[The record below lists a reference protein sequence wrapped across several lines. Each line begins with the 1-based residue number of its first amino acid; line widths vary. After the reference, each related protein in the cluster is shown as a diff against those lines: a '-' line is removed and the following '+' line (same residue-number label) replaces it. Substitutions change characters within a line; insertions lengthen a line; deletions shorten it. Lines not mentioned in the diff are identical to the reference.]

1 MSLTDIALLAFILL
15 FLLYATYDEFIMPKR
30 NGKTLLQVNLKR
42 RNKAD
47 SGIFV
52 GLLAI
57 LAYQNI
63 TNNGSNFTTWLLFT
77 LAIIAIYVFYIRWP
91 KILFKDSGFY
101 YGNVF
106 ILYSRIK
113 NMNMSEDGYLVIG
126 LEKRRLLIQ
135 VAKMDDLEQILKFFV
150 EHK

>member
-15 FLLYATYDEFIMPKR
+15 FILYAVYDEIIMPRR
-30 NGKTLLQVNLKR
+30 NGKTRLQVNLKR

-63 TNNGSNFTTWLLFT
+63 TNNGSHFTTWLLFT
-77 LAIIAIYVFYIRWP
+77 LAIIAI
-91 KILFKDSGFY
+91 
-101 YGNVF
+101 
-106 ILYSRIK
+106 
-113 NMNMSEDGYLVIG
+113 
-126 LEKRRLLIQ
+126 
-135 VAKMDDLEQILKFFV
+135 
-150 EHK
+150 

>member
-15 FLLYATYDEFIMPKR
+15 FILYAVYDEIIMPRR
-30 NGKTLLQVNLKR
+30 NGKTRLQVNLKR

-63 TNNGSNFTTWLLFT
+63 NNNGSHFTTW
-77 LAIIAIYVFYIRWP
+77 
-91 KILFKDSGFY
+91 
-101 YGNVF
+101 
-106 ILYSRIK
+106 
-113 NMNMSEDGYLVIG
+113 
-126 LEKRRLLIQ
+126 
-135 VAKMDDLEQILKFFV
+135 
-150 EHK
+150 

>member
-15 FLLYATYDEFIMPKR
+15 FILYAVYDEIIMPRR
-30 NGKTLLQVNLKR
+30 NGKTRLQVNLKR

-63 TNNGSNFTTWLLFT
+63 TNNGSHFTTWLLFT

-91 KILFKDSGFY
+91 KILFKETGFY

-106 ILYSRIK
+106 ISYSRIK
-113 NMNMSEDGYLVIG
+113 NMNMSEDGYLVID

-135 VAKMDDLEQILKFFV
+135 VAKMDDLDLILKFFV
-150 EHK
+150 EQK

>member
-15 FLLYATYDEFIMPKR
+15 FILYAVYDEIIMPRR
-30 NGKTLLQVNLKR
+30 NGKTRLQVNLKR

-63 TNNGSNFTTWLLFT
+63 NNNGSHFTTWLLFT
-77 LAIIAIYVFYIRWP
+77 LAIIAIYVFIFAGQKSYLKKP
-91 KILFKDSGFY
+91 
-101 YGNVF
+101 VF
-106 ILYSRIK
+106 ITVMFYFIQPHK
-113 NMNMSEDGYLVIG
+113 NMNMSEDGYLVID

-135 VAKMDDLEQILKFFV
+135 VAKMDDLDLILKFFV
-150 EHK
+150 EQK